1 MDWCSV
7 YLTPQGWLKYIYLSP
22 LLIFPTTYNGI
33 RTKNARCES
42 LRALLPYVEWD
53 RFVTLAGGKSEMRV
67 TLSYLEL
74 RWHNINWKPFTDN
87 VLFMIQGNHMKEKS
101 MIIKKENK
109 FWYRFFNINMTSNIS
124 ETNVIKP
131 WIMKR
136 TLSVN
141 GLQLILC
148 HLNSRYDNVTLTSLL
163 PPARVTNR
171 SHTTY
176 GSNARSDSHQA
187 FFVLIPL

>member
-1 MDWCSV
+1 M
-7 YLTPQGWLKYIYLSP
+7 QRWLKYIYLSP

-109 FWYRFFNINMTSNIS
+109 FWYRFFNINMTRNIS
-124 ETNVIKP
+124 ETNVINCY
-131 WIMKR
+131 WMKLCNMVQII
-136 TLSVN
+136 TCLVCCVN
-141 GLQLILC
+141 CIC
-148 HLNSRYDNVTLTSLL
+148 HVL
-163 PPARVTNR
+163 
-171 SHTTY
+171 HTKK
-176 GSNARSDSHQA
+176 
-187 FFVLIPL
+187 